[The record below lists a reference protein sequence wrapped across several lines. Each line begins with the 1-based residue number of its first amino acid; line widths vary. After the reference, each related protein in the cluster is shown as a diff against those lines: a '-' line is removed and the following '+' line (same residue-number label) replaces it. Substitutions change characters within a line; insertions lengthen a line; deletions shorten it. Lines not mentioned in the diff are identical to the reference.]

1 MSKFASAW
9 CSHVAGLST
18 TKKASKSTIWQTT
31 ADIRFLLVKSF
42 LPSLPECLKFGVAG
56 MIVLSPVTGRG
67 PVCLSR
73 SCGENIAAAAE
84 AESRFNVGSA
94 QETRHVSH

>member
-1 MSKFASAW
+1 
-9 CSHVAGLST
+9 
-18 TKKASKSTIWQTT
+18 
-31 ADIRFLLVKSF
+31 
-42 LPSLPECLKFGVAG
+42 LKFGVAG

-84 AESRFNVGSA
+84 AESRFNVDMSA
-94 QETRHVSH
+94 IKAKD